1 MFDFVGSVWVKSA
14 KINRSRVHSEARVL
28 LLLISS
34 GGLMECK
41 RVGCGSRMC
50 GGVVGEMGSRR
61 RVGRESSGKHLC
73 GIK

>member
-1 MFDFVGSVWVKSA
+1 MFDLIGGIWVESA
-14 KINRSRVHSEARVL
+14 EINRSGVHGEAR

-34 GGLMECK
+34 CRWVESK
-41 RVGCGSRMC
+41 RVNCGSRMC
-50 GGVVGEMGSRR
+50 RDVGGEMGRR

>member
-14 KINRSRVHSEARVL
+14 KINRSGVHGEARVL
-28 LLLISS
+28 LLLISR
-34 GGLMECK
+34 GGWVECK
-41 RVGCGSRMC
+41 RVGCGGRMC
-50 GGVVGEMGSRR
+50 RRVVGEMGRR